1 MIMTHPG
8 LPYEWAII
16 ICLLMIILI
25 VLALRTSSIYEPRQ
39 YSINLVEL
47 PVIGPL
53 IKFLTFNS
61 WPLFILKLI
70 VVLLFLFVITAGLFG
85 SPIAERN
92 LATVLTWN
100 LWWTGVIVSVFFLG
114 SAWCAICPWDTIAG
128 WLIRRRLWYRTS
140 SNNSLNLKLPKRLRN
155 IYPALFLL
163 VGLTWL
169 ELGFGFTINPYMTA
183 FLGLLIML
191 LAIFSLAIYE
201 NKPFCRFFC
210 PIGRTIGF
218 YSQLAVVELRPIDT
232 DICANCTTL
241 ECYYGTETIEPC
253 PTRLV
258 MGRLKQNTYCT
269 SCGNCVQS
277 CSKKN
282 IAWRMRPPTREIAQD
297 ARSHWDEAWFM
308 LILLGITSFHGVT
321 MMPFFEKVLSKLGY
335 MINDSGSLLLTF
347 SILLFI
353 SLLISLL
360 VYIFFIWLTKIL
372 SISPISFKKL
382 FSGFAFT
389 ALPLAFVYHLAHN
402 LNHLVR
408 ENDGIGQIILN
419 PLGIE
424 AEPLSMMEKHAR
436 HTEILLNQDLI
447 FLLQSS
453 LIVFGFWVSLKIIQ
467 NRGISLIKING
478 RYLLPM
484 IMFSVLITG
493 IHLWLLTQPMIMRM

>member
-201 NKPFCRFFC
+201 NKPFCRFFL
-210 PIGRTIGF
+210 
-218 YSQLAVVELRPIDT
+218 SDRPHYWILFAT
-232 DICANCTTL
+232 
-241 ECYYGTETIEPC
+241 
-253 PTRLV
+253 
-258 MGRLKQNTYCT
+258 
-269 SCGNCVQS
+269 
-277 CSKKN
+277 CS
-282 IAWRMRPPTREIAQD
+282 
-297 ARSHWDEAWFM
+297 S
-308 LILLGITSFHGVT
+308 
-321 MMPFFEKVLSKLGY
+321 
-335 MINDSGSLLLTF
+335 
-347 SILLFI
+347 
-353 SLLISLL
+353 
-360 VYIFFIWLTKIL
+360 
-372 SISPISFKKL
+372 
-382 FSGFAFT
+382 
-389 ALPLAFVYHLAHN
+389 
-402 LNHLVR
+402 
-408 ENDGIGQIILN
+408 
-419 PLGIE
+419 
-424 AEPLSMMEKHAR
+424 
-436 HTEILLNQDLI
+436 
-447 FLLQSS
+447 
-453 LIVFGFWVSLKIIQ
+453 
-467 NRGISLIKING
+467 
-478 RYLLPM
+478 
-484 IMFSVLITG
+484 
-493 IHLWLLTQPMIMRM
+493 